1 MTICRRFLSLVLLIA
16 IAVTLVINPPAWAT
30 DYQGNQA
37 QKTATLF
44 APEPDTKI
52 SIYASPQIDQRRTG
66 FGKTGDAVTVL
77 EQIGSNQDTVWNRI
91 RFDNPP
97 YAEGWVQEQYVALES
112 ARKQGSQ
119 SQQQGD
125 NQGDRHLGK
134 QSATQQNRPQAYAQQ
149 NQQ

>member
-1 MTICRRFLSLVLLIA
+1 MAIYRRLISLVLLVA

-30 DYQGNQA
+30 DYQGNQVSKA
-37 QKTATLF
+37 ATLF

-52 SIYASPQIDQRRTG
+52 SIYASPQMDQRRTG

-77 EQIGSNQDTVWNRI
+77 EQIGSNQDTAWNRI

-97 YAEGWVQEQYVALES
+97 HAEGWVQGQYVALGS
-112 ARKQGSQ
+112 AQKQGSQ

-125 NQGDRHLGK
+125 NQGGRYLGK
-134 QSATQQNRPQAYAQQ
+134 QSVTQQNRPQTYAQQ